1 MGTRRTRRITSRHSS
16 SLGYQWGFGA
26 ASIVGELRE
35 FFEAFTDQLGFN
47 QGDVNLAY
55 QAALLGSNLR
65 QGIDQPSEVGQLIRM
80 TLCK

>member
-1 MGTRRTRRITSRHSS
+1 
-16 SLGYQWGFGA
+16 
-26 ASIVGELRE
+26 VGELRE